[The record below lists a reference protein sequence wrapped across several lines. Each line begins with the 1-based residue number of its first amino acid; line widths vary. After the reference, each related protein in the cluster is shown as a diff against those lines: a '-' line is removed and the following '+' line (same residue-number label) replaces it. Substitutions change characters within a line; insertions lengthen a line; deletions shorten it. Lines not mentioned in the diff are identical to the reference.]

1 MVWSDDFKLHLD
13 AYFLWRSYDSAGT
26 CRNHRGL
33 ALRASVYSSR
43 MATRSYLG
51 AAICALSHMAI
62 AGDRIER
69 GNCRVELTKKAAYLP
84 PFL

>member
-1 MVWSDDFKLHLD
+1 
-13 AYFLWRSYDSAGT
+13 
-26 CRNHRGL
+26 
-33 ALRASVYSSR
+33 
-43 MATRSYLG
+43 
-51 AAICALSHMAI
+51 MAI